1 MEIEYIDRNIT
12 QKMLNSVLRPILTT
26 CVEFLPEEGAQ
37 EYVLAFTMR
46 SISSFMLYYHCHGSP
61 QQHHIQPDA
70 PVMDV
75 PAVHLYALGVVDITS
90 SAGLPHAG
98 DAGEDRVVLLDI
110 FPIPRNFLLDD
121 GTGTDEAH
129 LTFENIQEL
138 RQLIEAG
145 LSKEG
150 AALCDAGI
158 VLQFEFS
165 IPFFFRRRIGREE
178 VV

>member
-1 MEIEYIDRNIT
+1 MAEDNRNGA
-12 QKMLNSVLRPILTT
+12 
-26 CVEFLPEEGAQ
+26 PEKHE
-37 EYVLAFTMR
+37 
-46 SISSFMLYYHCHGSP
+46 
-61 QQHHIQPDA
+61 IQPDA
-70 PVMDV
+70 PVMHI
-75 PAVHLYALGVVDITS
+75 PAVHLDALGIVDIAS

-98 DAGEDRVVLLDI
+98 DAGENGVVLLDI
-110 FPIPRNFLLDD
+110 SPIPRDFLLDD
-121 GTGTDEAH
+121 GTGSDEAH
-129 LTFENIQEL
+129 FAFEDVQEL
-138 RQLIEAG
+138 GQLIEAG

>member
-1 MEIEYIDRNIT
+1 MAQDNRNGA
-12 QKMLNSVLRPILTT
+12 
-26 CVEFLPEEGAQ
+26 PEEH
-37 EYVLAFTMR
+37 E
-46 SISSFMLYYHCHGSP
+46 
-61 QQHHIQPDA
+61 IQPHA
-70 PVMDV
+70 PVMHV
-75 PAVHLYALGVVDITS
+75 PAVHLYALGIVDITS

-165 IPFFFRRRIGREE
+165 IPFFFRHRIGREE

>member
-1 MEIEYIDRNIT
+1 MAEDDRNGA
-12 QKMLNSVLRPILTT
+12 
-26 CVEFLPEEGAQ
+26 PEEH
-37 EYVLAFTMR
+37 E
-46 SISSFMLYYHCHGSP
+46 
-61 QQHHIQPDA
+61 IQPDA
-70 PVMDV
+70 PVMHV
-75 PAVHLYALGVVDITS
+75 PAVHLYALGVVDIAS

-98 DAGEDRVVLLDI
+98 DAGEDGVVLLDI
-110 FPIPRNFLLDD
+110 FPIPRDFFLND
-121 GTGTDEAH
+121 GAWSDEAH
-129 LTFENIQEL
+129 FAFEDIQEL

-165 IPFFFRRRIGREE
+165 IPFFFCRRIGREE

>member
-1 MEIEYIDRNIT
+1 MAEDNRN
-12 QKMLNSVLRPILTT
+12 
-26 CVEFLPEEGAQ
+26 GAPK
-37 EYVLAFTMR
+37 E
-46 SISSFMLYYHCHGSP
+46 HE
-61 QQHHIQPDA
+61 IQPDA
-70 PVMDV
+70 PVMHV
-75 PAVHLYALGVVDITS
+75 PAVHLDALGVVDVAA

-98 DAGEDRVVLLDI
+98 DAGEDGVILLDI

-129 LTFENIQEL
+129 FAFEDVQEL
-138 RQLIEAG
+138 GQLIEAG
-145 LSKEG
+145 LSEEG
-150 AALCDAGI
+150 AALGDAGI

>member
-1 MEIEYIDRNIT
+1 M
-12 QKMLNSVLRPILTT
+12 
-26 CVEFLPEEGAQ
+26 AQ
-37 EYVLAFTMR
+37 
-46 SISSFMLYYHCHGSP
+46 YHRHGSP
-61 QQHHIQPDA
+61 QQYHIQPDA
-70 PVMDV
+70 PVVDI
-75 PAVHLYALGVVDITS
+75 PAVHLDSFWIVYIAS

-98 DAGEDRVVLLDI
+98 DAGEDGVVLFDI
-110 FPIPRNFLLDD
+110 SPIPRDFFLND
-121 GTGTDEAH
+121 GAWSDEAH
-129 LTFENIQEL
+129 FAFEDIQEL

-165 IPFFFRRRIGREE
+165 IPFFFCRRIGREE

>member
-1 MEIEYIDRNIT
+1 MAQYNRNGA
-12 QKMLNSVLRPILTT
+12 
-26 CVEFLPEEGAQ
+26 PE
-37 EYVLAFTMR
+37 
-46 SISSFMLYYHCHGSP
+46 
-61 QQHHIQPDA
+61 QHHIQPYA
-70 PVMDV
+70 PVVNV
-75 PAVHLYALGVVDITS
+75 PAVHLHALGVVNITAA
-90 SAGLPHAG
+90 AGLPHAG
-98 DAGEDRVVLLDI
+98 DAGEDGVVLLDI
-110 FPIPRNFLLDD
+110 SPIPRDFLLDD

-129 LTFENIQEL
+129 LAFENIQEL

-178 VV
+178 MV

>member
-1 MEIEYIDRNIT
+1 MAENNRN
-12 QKMLNSVLRPILTT
+12 
-26 CVEFLPEEGAQ
+26 GAPK
-37 EYVLAFTMR
+37 E
-46 SISSFMLYYHCHGSP
+46 HE
-61 QQHHIQPDA
+61 IQPHA
-70 PVMDV
+70 PVMHV
-75 PAVHLYALGVVDITS
+75 PTVHLDSFGIVDITS

-98 DAGEDRVVLLDI
+98 DAGEDGVVLFDI

-129 LTFENIQEL
+129 LTFEDIQEL

-145 LSKEG
+145 LSEEG
-150 AALCDAGI
+150 TAFCDAGI

-165 IPFFFRRRIGREE
+165 IPFFFCRRISREE

>member
-1 MEIEYIDRNIT
+1 MAEDNRNGA
-12 QKMLNSVLRPILTT
+12 
-26 CVEFLPEEGAQ
+26 PEEH
-37 EYVLAFTMR
+37 E
-46 SISSFMLYYHCHGSP
+46 
-61 QQHHIQPDA
+61 IQPDA
-70 PVMDV
+70 PVMHV
-75 PAVHLYALGVVDITS
+75 PAVHLYSFGVVYIAS

-98 DAGEDRVVLLDI
+98 DARKDGVVLLDI
-110 FPIPRNFLLDD
+110 SPIPWDFLLDD

-158 VLQFEFS
+158 VLQFKFS

>member
-1 MEIEYIDRNIT
+1 MAEDNRNGA
-12 QKMLNSVLRPILTT
+12 
-26 CVEFLPEEGAQ
+26 PEEH
-37 EYVLAFTMR
+37 E
-46 SISSFMLYYHCHGSP
+46 
-61 QQHHIQPDA
+61 IQPDA

-75 PAVHLYALGVVDITS
+75 PAVHLYALRIVDITS

-98 DAGEDRVVLLDI
+98 DAGEDGVVLLDI

-129 LTFENIQEL
+129 LTFEDIQEL

-145 LSKEG
+145 LSEEG
-150 AALCDAGI
+150 TAFCDAGI

-165 IPFFFRRRIGREE
+165 IPFFFCSRIGREE
-178 VV
+178 MV

>member
-1 MEIEYIDRNIT
+1 MAEDNRN
-12 QKMLNSVLRPILTT
+12 
-26 CVEFLPEEGAQ
+26 GAPK
-37 EYVLAFTMR
+37 E
-46 SISSFMLYYHCHGSP
+46 HE
-61 QQHHIQPDA
+61 IQPDA
-70 PVMDV
+70 PVMHV
-75 PAVHLYALGVVDITS
+75 PAVHLDALGVVDVAA

-98 DAGEDRVVLLDI
+98 DAGEDGVVLLDI

-129 LTFENIQEL
+129 LTFEDIQEL
-138 RQLIEAG
+138 RQFIEAG

-165 IPFFFRRRIGREE
+165 IPFFFRRRISRKE

>member
-1 MEIEYIDRNIT
+1 MVQN
-12 QKMLNSVLRPILTT
+12 N
-26 CVEFLPEEGAQ
+26 CNGAPK
-37 EYVLAFTMR
+37 E
-46 SISSFMLYYHCHGSP
+46 HE
-61 QQHHIQPDA
+61 IQPDA
-70 PVMDV
+70 PVMHV
-75 PAVHLYALGVVDITS
+75 PAVHLYALGVVDVAAA
-90 SAGLPHAG
+90 AGLPHAG
-98 DAGEDRVVLLDI
+98 DAGEDGVVLLDI
-110 FPIPRNFLLDD
+110 SPIPRDLLLDD

-138 RQLIEAG
+138 RQLIKAG
-145 LSKEG
+145 LSEEG

>member
-1 MEIEYIDRNIT
+1 MAEDNC
-12 QKMLNSVLRPILTT
+12 N
-26 CVEFLPEEGAQ
+26 GAPK
-37 EYVLAFTMR
+37 E
-46 SISSFMLYYHCHGSP
+46 HE
-61 QQHHIQPDA
+61 IQPDA
-70 PVMDV
+70 PVMHV
-75 PAVHLYALGVVDITS
+75 PAVHLYSFGVVDIAS

-98 DAGEDRVVLLDI
+98 DAGENGVVLLDI
-110 FPIPRNFLLDD
+110 SPIPRNFLLDD
-121 GTGTDEAH
+121 GTGSDEAH
-129 LTFENIQEL
+129 FAFEDVQEL
-138 RQLIEAG
+138 GQLIEAG

>member
-1 MEIEYIDRNIT
+1 MAEDDRNGT
-12 QKMLNSVLRPILTT
+12 PK
-26 CVEFLPEEGAQ
+26 EHE
-37 EYVLAFTMR
+37 
-46 SISSFMLYYHCHGSP
+46 
-61 QQHHIQPDA
+61 IQPDA

-75 PAVHLYALGVVDITS
+75 PAVHLYALGIVDITS

-98 DAGEDRVVLLDI
+98 DAGEDGVVLLDI
-110 FPIPRNFLLDD
+110 FPIPRDFLLDD

-129 LTFENIQEL
+129 LTFEDIQEL
-138 RQLIEAG
+138 RQLIKAG

-150 AALCDAGI
+150 TALCDAGI

-165 IPFFFRRRIGREE
+165 IPFFFCRRIGREE

>member
-1 MEIEYIDRNIT
+1 MAEDNRNGA
-12 QKMLNSVLRPILTT
+12 
-26 CVEFLPEEGAQ
+26 PEKHE
-37 EYVLAFTMR
+37 
-46 SISSFMLYYHCHGSP
+46 
-61 QQHHIQPDA
+61 IQPDA
-70 PVMDV
+70 PVMHI
-75 PAVHLYALGVVDITS
+75 PAVHLDALGIVDIAS
-90 SAGLPHAG
+90 SAGLPHAS

-110 FPIPRNFLLDD
+110 FPIPRDFLLND
-121 GTGTDEAH
+121 GAGSDEAH
-129 LTFENIQEL
+129 LTFEHVQEL